1 MSAPLPEDLS
11 ELGERTVAKER
22 VARDNRLAAL
32 FRRWG
37 NLDRSEMRELRRL
50 HDERMRIA
58 RYVGRRRRRRST
70 EQRLPHSSSGRDGNA
85 ESVSGG
91 HDHAR
96 SRGSRPTSSRSSSRE
111 AKRGL
116 IEGGGT
122 R

>member
-11 ELGERTVAKER
+11 ELGEGTVAKER

-70 EQRLPHSSSGRDGNA
+70 EQTPSA
-85 ESVSGG
+85 Q
-91 HDHAR
+91 
-96 SRGSRPTSSRSSSRE
+96 
-111 AKRGL
+111 
-116 IEGGGT
+116 
-122 R
+122 